1 MATTTFAG
9 HTDVGRK
16 RSRNDDRWG
25 ADPAL
30 GLYMVADG
38 VGSTSHG
45 DFAAALVVDMLPA
58 YVARHLA
65 GADLRD
71 PQATARLGGAVVEMC
86 DDLYARSQTDSQ
98 LGSADTTLVA
108 AVVSDSCA
116 LIAHLGDSRAYLY
129 RDRRLQ
135 RLTSDHTIVQA
146 VMDAGELSEEAAAH
160 HPNRSVVTRH
170 VLMTPPA
177 KPDVSTREL
186 QPGDRILLC
195 SDGLHGVVDDAT
207 LAAILTDHPD
217 PADACRVLIDA
228 ANHGGG
234 PDNITVVL
242 VNADQGPATS
252 PARAA
257 ATVPDRVVPPP
268 PPPTVQQQPV
278 GADLAATQRRS
289 AERPL
294 PPVPST
300 PQAGPPPPGP
310 PPSGSLPPG
319 PLHPGPP
326 PGGPPPGPPTQQIG
340 TPPPRV
346 GVPPPQPWRP
356 PRRRAAKLALIT
368 AIVVILAA
376 AGVTGYFLWQSAS
389 QTGHPTAP
397 SGQTGP
403 PAPSGQPGQSG
414 QSGQPGQPGL
424 PGQPASPKQQMLPFS
439 GLKHPQGV
447 AVDRAGNVY
456 VVNLNSDN
464 GSVVKLTQGSS
475 TLSVLALGD
484 LKSPYGVAV
493 DSVGGV
499 YVTDV
504 AGGRVVELPAGSP
517 TAYELLNGQMYRHW
531 LLEPHGVALDTA
543 GNIFVADTHNDRVV
557 LIPPA
562 LSGLVTLPF
571 TGLSNPTGVALDTA
585 GNVYVTDQS
594 HNRVL
599 RLAPGSAQAE
609 LPFTG
614 LDHPQ
619 AVAVD
624 AAGNVYVADSGHQR
638 VVKLASGSGT
648 QNVLPF
654 SGLVN
659 PSGVAV
665 DAAGNVYV
673 ADDGSGQVLK
683 LPA

>member
-45 DFAAALVVDMLPA
+45 DFAAALVVDMLPT

-86 DDLYARSQTDSQ
+86 DALYARSQTDSQ

-108 AVVSDSCA
+108 AVVGDSCA

-129 RDRRLQ
+129 RDHRMQ

-146 VMDAGELSEEAAAH
+146 VMDAGELTEEAAAH
-160 HPNRSVVTRH
+160 HPSRSVVTRH

-177 KPDVSTREL
+177 KPDVSIREL

-195 SDGLHGVVDDAT
+195 SDGLHGVIDDAT
-207 LAAILTDHPD
+207 LAAILADHPD

-228 ANHGGG
+228 ANRGGG

-252 PARAA
+252 SAQAA
-257 ATVPDRVVPPP
+257 ATVPDRVVPSP

-294 PPVPST
+294 PPMPPT
-300 PQAGPPPPGP
+300 PPAGSPPPGP
-310 PPSGSLPPG
+310 PPSGSPPPG
-319 PLHPGPP
+319 PPPPGS
-326 PGGPPPGPPTQQIG
+326 PGGPPPNGPPTQQIG

-346 GVPPPQPWRP
+346 GVPPSAPWRP
-356 PRRRAAKLALIT
+356 PRRRAAKLALII
-368 AIVVILAA
+368 AIVLILAA
-376 AGVTGYFLWQSAS
+376 AAVTGYFVWSAS
-389 QTGHPTAP
+389 QSGKPAAP
-397 SGQTGP
+397 SGPTT
-403 PAPSGQPGQSG
+403 PSGQPGAA
-414 QSGQPGQPGL
+414 SGQPGPPAQPS
-424 PGQPASPKQQMLPFS
+424 SPKPQSVLPFS
-439 GLKHPQGV
+439 GLTHPQGV
-447 AVDRAGNVY
+447 AVDGAGNVY
-456 VVNLNSDN
+456 VVNINGDG
-464 GSVVKLTQGSS
+464 GSVMRLGSGTLT
-475 TLSVLALGD
+475 ALPLMD
-484 LKSPYGVAV
+484 LTSPYGVAV
-493 DSVGGV
+493 DSAGDVF
-499 YVTDV
+499 VTDV
-504 AGGRVVELPAGSP
+504 RDGGRITELPAGSGIP
-517 TAYELLNGQMYRHW
+517 TELLMGKMYSHR
-531 LLEPHGVALDTA
+531 LLQPRGVAVDA
-543 GNIFVADTHNDRVV
+543 FGYVYVADTKHSKV
-557 LIPPA
+557 LRIPPA
-562 LSGLVTLPF
+562 LGGLVELPF
-571 TGLSNPTGVALDTA
+571 AHLSDPTGLAVDTA

-594 HNRVL
+594 SNKVL
-599 RLAPGSAQAE
+599 KLAPGSTTQIE
-609 LPFTG
+609 LPFTD
-614 LDHPQ
+614 LSHPQ
-619 AVAVD
+619 GVAVD
-624 AAGNVYVADSGHQR
+624 KAGNVYVADSGKQR
-638 VVKLASGSGT
+638 VLKLAAGSNT
-648 QNVLPF
+648 PAPLPV

-659 PSGVAV
+659 PTGVAV
-665 DAAGNVYV
+665 DAAGSVYV
-673 ADDGSGQVLK
+673 ADDGSGQVVK
-683 LPA
+683 LPAG